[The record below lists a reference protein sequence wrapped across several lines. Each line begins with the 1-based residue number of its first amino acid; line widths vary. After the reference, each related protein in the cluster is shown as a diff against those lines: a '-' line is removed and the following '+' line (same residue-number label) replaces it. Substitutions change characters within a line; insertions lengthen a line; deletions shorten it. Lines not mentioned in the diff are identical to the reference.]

1 MSKSQPI
8 RILTNVISCPSW
20 QRFLCPRSCVV
31 WGVSWEKWKYDH
43 QHSKRKNY
51 RWERKT
57 RLFIWCDWHGLLW
70 QLNFYFHV
78 LFVENWA
85 KTNLGVQL
93 KLMYSNIFS
102 QREVLFRWLKVDCW
116 RGSSIVFQPSV
127 YFCFYLRVPITWR
140 HAAKRGF
147 VWAKSKF
154 INNKRDRIV

>member
-1 MSKSQPI
+1 MAAISLPKVVCCLGGILGEMEI
-8 RILTNVISCPSW
+8 RSPTLEAKTLQV
-20 QRFLCPRSCVV
+20 
-31 WGVSWEKWKYDH
+31 
-43 QHSKRKNY
+43 RKKN
-51 RWERKT
+51 T
-57 RLFIWCDWHGLLW
+57 FFIWCDWHGLRW

-78 LFVENWA
+78 LFVEHWA
-85 KTNLGVQL
+85 KTNVGVRL
-93 KLMYSNIFS
+93 KVMYSNIFS

-116 RGSSIVFQPSV
+116 RGRPIVSQPSV